1 MYLKSTEKSSVEKIR
16 SYLIDIDSYDKY
28 LLDNLFIGYLK
39 KYNQNSQFLDISFIY
54 NESNN
59 RIFCPITIEKKN
71 NKKYLNY
78 IGYPIKIFSDYAI
91 NKDQKNN
98 FLKILDELTKKS
110 DIRRLSLC
118 LEIKK
123 NNHENYLIDNKN
135 TIQSI
140 YEDSIIDL

>member
-1 MYLKSTEKSSVEKIR
+1 MEISLEEQKSLLNQFLERWPVEKINQLTLEE
-16 SYLIDIDSYDKY
+16 YIDVDNYDKY

-78 IGYPIKIFSDYAI
+78 IGYPIKEMSRNWEF
-91 NKDQKNN
+91 
-98 FLKILDELTKKS
+98 
-110 DIRRLSLC
+110 
-118 LEIKK
+118 
-123 NNHENYLIDNKN
+123 
-135 TIQSI
+135 
-140 YEDSIIDL
+140 